1 MKCKFQDN
9 LEFMQWVKRFWDA
22 NFPGGAYDALARR
35 KGRGGANSRAP
46 TATGTRRPPTS
57 TAGETEIKCYWT
69 IPSVLPYS
77 QS

>member
-35 KGRGGANSRAP
+35 KGRAAGGGTSRAP
-46 TATGTRRPPTS
+46 TATGTRRPPVN
-57 TAGETEIKCYWT
+57 TAAGMSI
-69 IPSVLPYS
+69 IFF
-77 QS
+77 